1 MPGQTV
7 GLVPGYSDN
16 PTNRDIRQTAL
27 SQGTDIH
34 LSAAYAFNFHWTHHF
49 DGVDVKYVG
58 GYSQLHYGLT
68 TNDFLNGES
77 SVTRYQVPI
86 TPGGQCDT
94 LNYYYGP
101 GACAPLTVY
110 ANQVYGF
117 ATRTAWYSHE
127 LTASSAG
134 RGPLQWIAGL
144 YYYDERDDNPQ
155 YEAAPQQAQ
164 LNNPVDLVGNPAAPN
179 RGGRDLFIDYQ
190 DHIQSWAGYA
200 QLDYRL
206 TDTIKLTG
214 GLRYTYDRKTAVEE
228 ARYIAFGPI
237 LDAGDLGQYMPAVDV
252 TALYIDPGVYKGV
265 TCAAAPVASGQYAG
279 DWRRCLGDN
288 SSAVTGTIG
297 AQWSPDHDTLV
308 YGRYNRGYKAFGL
321 NAGYI
326 GSNPEAAPE
335 YVDDFEVGLK
345 KTFGRTFQLDADAFY
360 INYQNDQVSIE
371 TAVGGAGGG
380 ALTEFINVPK
390 AVSRGVEL
398 SAVWSPVE
406 RLNLSLLYAF
416 DDTQILSGC
425 RVVAATPT
433 GFCVAN
439 GVDPYAVAQGAQPV
453 DPLGNPGIQ
462 SVKGNPLP
470 QTPRNKIAVNANY
483 TWRFE
488 PGDLTLSASYIW
500 KDASHYTI
508 FSSTEVDYAPSWD
521 QVDMRA
527 TWTGDHG
534 RYALVL
540 YVKNLFDTLGYDAA
554 AGGSFVA
561 AAAGTGRAA
570 FAQSYDLT
578 PPRQFGAEL
587 HYKF

>member
-1 MPGQTV
+1 MISICV
-7 GLVPGYSDN
+7 DW
-16 PTNRDIRQTAL
+16 PTGVISRPSTL
-27 SQGTDIH
+27 GTEGW
-34 LSAAYAFNFHWTHHF
+34 S
-49 DGVDVKYVG
+49 
-58 GYSQLHYGLT
+58 
-68 TNDFLNGES
+68 
-77 SVTRYQVPI
+77 
-86 TPGGQCDT
+86 
-94 LNYYYGP
+94 
-101 GACAPLTVY
+101 CAPLTVY

-117 ATRTAWYSHE
+117 ETRTAWYSHE
-127 LTASSAG
+127 LTASSTG
-134 RGPLQWIAGL
+134 QGPLQWIAGL
-144 YYYDERDDNPQ
+144 YDYDERDDNPQ

-164 LNNPVDLVGNPAAPN
+164 LYSPVDLAGNPSAPN
-179 RGGRDLFIDYQ
+179 KGGRYLFIDYQ

-206 TDTIKLTG
+206 TDTVKLTG
-214 GLRYTYDRKTAVEE
+214 GVRYTYDRKTAVEE
-228 ARYIAFGPI
+228 SRYIAFGPS
-237 LDAGDLGQYMPAVDV
+237 LPGGVDAGNLGEYLPAVDV
-252 TALYIDPGVYKGV
+252 TALYIDPGDYKGV
-265 TCAAAPVASGQYAG
+265 TCAAAPVIRGQYAG
-279 DWRRCLGDN
+279 DWRRCLGDD

-297 AQWSPDHDTLV
+297 AQWSPDRDTLV

-345 KTFGRTFQLDADAFY
+345 KTFGRSFQLDVDAFY
-360 INYQNDQVSIE
+360 INYTDDQVSIE

-390 AVSRGVEL
+390 SVSRGVEL

-406 RLNLSLLYAF
+406 RLNLSLMYAF

-425 RVVAATPT
+425 HVVSGTPT

-462 SVKGNPLP
+462 SVKGDPLP
-470 QTPRNKIAVNANY
+470 QTPRNKIALNANY
-483 TWRFE
+483 TWRFA
-488 PGDLTLSASYIW
+488 PGDLTLSTSFIW

-508 FSSTEVDYAPSWD
+508 FSSTQVDYAPSWD

-561 AAAGTGRAA
+561 AAAGTGNPA